1 MKRMLATLLAAA
13 MLVSMSACSSGGTA
27 ESSAPAGEPAS
38 SEDAAAP
45 EETPEEDD
53 AAPAADGETI
63 KIGGLAPL
71 TGDVSQYGTAVDN
84 AVKLAVAD
92 INAAGGVLGK
102 QVEYIC
108 YDEKGDANE
117 AVNAY
122 NKLVNDDGVVA
133 LVGDVTSKPTE
144 AVAQRA
150 LDDNLPMIT
159 ASGTAEGI
167 TQGRPNVFRACF
179 IDPFQGTVLANYA
192 FDQLGARKAYM
203 LGEAGNDYD
212 AGLMNYFQE
221 AFEALGGTVVSDN
234 FQTNNSDFTSYLNKA
249 VSEQAEVVFI
259 PVSITYSTQIIAQAK
274 SMDLTIPILGSD
286 TLDNNTVLAAAAD
299 SNLDLIVTTFY
310 NEGGNAEFDEG
321 FKEWINSDSVNLDNN
336 GGNDMIAA
344 VSVMGFDAYNV
355 ALEAIKL
362 AGSTDPVAIKDAL
375 WDVNYDGIT
384 GNITFGENGD
394 AVRDTAYI
402 KISDNVAVAWTDGG
416 TQTVA

>member
-1 MKRMLATLLAAA
+1 MKKILALLLALCMVFAFAA
-13 MLVSMSACSSGGTA
+13 CG
-27 ESSAPAGEPAS
+27 EEPA
-38 SEDAAAP
+38 A
-45 EETPEEDD
+45 EESD
-53 AAPAADGETI
+53 APAAESDAPAAEGDNVI
-63 KIGGLAPL
+63 KIGVFEPL
-71 TGDVSQYGTAVDN
+71 TGDSGAGGKQEMLGMQYANYLQPTVDVGGVEYTVELVPSDNGSDSSKAPTAASQLVSEGVSIVLGTYGSSA
-84 AVKLAVAD
+84 A
-92 INAAGGVLGK
+92 IAAGPIFEQAQIPAIGVTCTNP
-102 QVEYIC
+102 QVTI
-108 YDEKGDANE
+108 GNE
-117 AVNAY
+117 FY
-122 NKLVNDDGVVA
+122 
-133 LVGDVTSKPTE
+133 
-144 AVAQRA
+144 
-150 LDDNLPMIT
+150 
-159 ASGTAEGI
+159 
-167 TQGRPNVFRACF
+167 FRACF

-192 FDQLGARKAYM
+192 FEQLGARKAYM

-274 SMDLTIPILGSD
+274 SMDLNIPILGSD

>member
-1 MKRMLATLLAAA
+1 
-13 MLVSMSACSSGGTA
+13 
-27 ESSAPAGEPAS
+27 
-38 SEDAAAP
+38 
-45 EETPEEDD
+45 
-53 AAPAADGETI
+53 
-63 KIGGLAPL
+63 
-71 TGDVSQYGTAVDN
+71 
-84 AVKLAVAD
+84 
-92 INAAGGVLGK
+92 
-102 QVEYIC
+102 
-108 YDEKGDANE
+108 
-117 AVNAY
+117 
-122 NKLVNDDGVVA
+122 
-133 LVGDVTSKPTE
+133 
-144 AVAQRA
+144 
-150 LDDNLPMIT
+150 
-159 ASGTAEGI
+159 
-167 TQGRPNVFRACF
+167 
-179 IDPFQGTVLANYA
+179 
-192 FDQLGARKAYM
+192 M

-274 SMDLTIPILGSD
+274 SMDLAIPILGSD

-321 FKEWINSDSVNLDNN
+321 FKNWINSDSVNLDNN